1 MNPDTKKILFFGGL
15 ILFGISVWKIL
26 KGKSP
31 KKAVKETIQAPIDIT
46 AKVVET
52 VIEPL
57 KKDDPV
63 DKATEHPDVLGAGA
77 KKRKKLKGKKRKVA
91 AVMKEFKKGT
101 LHSGSGKKVK
111 KRSQAIAIAMSESGQ
126 SKEYKKEKKEHPTLS
141 KKAVKQIV
149 KDHMKKKHNP
159 KKSEVKY
166 GKGYTTEMGKAHNRP
181 AEMDEDYDMGSAFGI
196 KKRKSKKIADSRT
209 RWHYAQKHFNKGF
222 TQLTLAEAQ
231 LVNSDMVAHGY
242 KLSKDE
248 PTKKE
253 IKKELKE
260 MHKSKHKGHKTKR
273 GLSQDQKR
281 KSKESWEKSYR
292 KNKEA
297 AK

>member
-77 KKRKKLKGKKRKVA
+77 
-91 AVMKEFKKGT
+91 
-101 LHSGSGKKVK
+101 
-111 KRSQAIAIAMSESGQ
+111 
-126 SKEYKKEKKEHPTLS
+126 
-141 KKAVKQIV
+141 
-149 KDHMKKKHNP
+149 
-159 KKSEVKY
+159 
-166 GKGYTTEMGKAHNRP
+166 
-181 AEMDEDYDMGSAFGI
+181 